1 MYKRQIRSYNQLLNP
16 IRTGINK
23 GPAPSSCTSGC
34 SLPNLFSNPDQAW
47 ASFRTPHPGET
58 GSRNPVRMP
67 NSFNIDAGLAKS
79 FDMPWKE
86 GHKVTFRWDVFNV
99 TNTPFF
105 GGQSVGT
112 LGYTGSAATGAF
124 GRFTFQDNSPRVMQ
138 FAFRYDF

>member
-1 MYKRQIRSYNQLLNP
+1 
-16 IRTGINK
+16 
-23 GPAPSSCTSGC
+23 
-34 SLPNLFSNPDQAW
+34 
-47 ASFRTPHPGET
+47 
-58 GSRNPVRMP
+58 MP

-105 GGQSVGT
+105 GGQTVGT
-112 LGYTGSAATGAF
+112 IGYTGSTATGSF
-124 GRFTFQDNSPRVMQ
+124 GRFTAQDNSSRVMQ